1 MILKNNVALVTGG
14 ASGLGRATVEHFV
27 NNGAKVAILDLNKEN
42 ALEIIENLGEDNV
55 CFIETNV
62 MEEESV
68 QNAITAIKDK
78 YKKLHFVLYET
89 AFIF

>member
-78 YKKLHFVLYET
+78 YL
-89 AFIF
+89 